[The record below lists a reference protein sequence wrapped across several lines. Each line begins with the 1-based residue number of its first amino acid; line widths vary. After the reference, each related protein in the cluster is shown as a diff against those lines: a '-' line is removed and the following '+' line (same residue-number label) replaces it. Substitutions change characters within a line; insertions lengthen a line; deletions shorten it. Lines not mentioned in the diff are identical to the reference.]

1 MGDAAD
7 RSRRLLRQSM
17 IDDYWSQFGLPVTG
31 VVGVVR
37 SDIVQTTRRSLP
49 NSHQQGKL
57 LSDREQDPDMRRTWS
72 TYELLL
78 SNCNSFV
85 SEVAAPPASARC
97 WRHSVAY
104 VSELRTL
111 NSH

>member
-1 MGDAAD
+1 
-7 RSRRLLRQSM
+7 
-17 IDDYWSQFGLPVTG
+17 
-31 VVGVVR
+31 
-37 SDIVQTTRRSLP
+37 
-49 NSHQQGKL
+49 
-57 LSDREQDPDMRRTWS
+57 MRRTWS

-85 SEVAAPPASARC
+85 SEVANTAGLRTPLLTAQLP
-97 WRHSVAY
+97 VAY